1 MLSFLFLSSV
11 EMINNGIS
19 TFDVKRVTNF
29 YQLINYIVYIFNIFI
44 NAKIINEREFSML
57 FKIFKLGVEKILRE

>member
-11 EMINNGIS
+11 EMINNG
-19 TFDVKRVTNF
+19 TFDVKRITNF

>member
-11 EMINNGIS
+11 EMINNG
-19 TFDVKRVTNF
+19 TFDVKRITNF

-44 NAKIINEREFSML
+44 NAEIINEREFSML